1 MSEQLGK
8 ALKVKREKAGVSLE
22 DAAQWIGVSTEDIE
36 QMEREGPK
44 SGVYY
49 FLLLGL
55 YDQDTLEEEK
65 GA

>member
-8 ALKVKREKAGVSLE
+8 ALKTKREKAGVSLE

-44 SGVYY
+44 SGAYY

-55 YDQDTLEEEK
+55 YDQDVLEEEK